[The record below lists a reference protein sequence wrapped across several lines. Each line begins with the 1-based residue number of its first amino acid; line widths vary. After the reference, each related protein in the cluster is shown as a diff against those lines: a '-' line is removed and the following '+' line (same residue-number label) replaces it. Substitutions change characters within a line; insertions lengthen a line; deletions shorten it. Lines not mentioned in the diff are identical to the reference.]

1 MLKITCPWCGDRAQ
15 IEFTY
20 RGDGALTRPALD
32 NENAKDHFE
41 YVYLRD
47 PRRGVQDEIWR
58 HSAGCGQFL
67 KVRRDTLTHK
77 IYATSAPQD
86 DLAQDDLDQQ
96 GDAQ

>member
-1 MLKITCPWCGDRAQ
+1 MLEITCPWCGARAQ
-15 IEFTY
+15 TEFSYT
-20 RGDGALTRPALD
+20 GDGAITRPDLAT
-32 NENAKDHFE
+32 ENAKDYFE

-77 IYATSAPQD
+77 IHATGAPQD
-86 DLAQDDLDQQ
+86 NLDNPAEQ
-96 GDAQ
+96 GDAS